1 MSYDDDSAPVEL
13 PRNLVGCLSG
23 CTEERPY
30 TGAPLDLPP
39 SRPTPKPT
47 AAEFGMMVERHLL
60 GDAEYTTTELTDIG
74 RSRISEYRRHIAR
87 LTMLAKQRD
96 GD

>member
-1 MSYDDDSAPVEL
+1 MAYDDESAPVEL
-13 PRNLVGCLSG
+13 PRNLGYSLSG
-23 CTEERPY
+23 CHEERPY

-39 SRPTPKPT
+39 SKPRPKPDAT
-47 AAEFGMMVERHLL
+47 EFGMMVERHLL
-60 GDAEYTTTELTDIG
+60 GDAEYTMSELTDIG

-87 LTMLAKQRD
+87 LTMLARERD